1 MANPEM
7 DNYVN
12 PNKHLAVGGVTPTDE
27 QIREALQTLHG
38 NHMSHERLV
47 CFLYLLMR
55 DELPTGTVCRI
66 IQEFTECSDPTGFEF
81 SNPHLETLARDYA
94 DRIREG

>member
-1 MANPEM
+1 MVNPEV

-12 PNKHLAVGGVTPTDE
+12 PNTHLAVGGVTPTDE

-38 NHMSHERLV
+38 SHMSHERLV
-47 CFLYLLMR
+47 AFLYSLMR
-55 DELPTGTVCRI
+55 DELPTGTVCRV
-66 IQEFTECSDPTGFEF
+66 IQEFTEDFKPTGFEF
-81 SNPHLETLARDYA
+81 TNPHLEALARDYA

>member
-1 MANPEM
+1 MVNPEI

-12 PNKHLAVGGVTPTDE
+12 PDWISADGVTPTNE
-27 QIREALQTLHG
+27 QIQEALQTLRG
-38 NHMSHERLV
+38 NYMGHERLV
-47 CFLYLLMR
+47 AFLYLLMR
-55 DELPTGTVCRI
+55 DELSTGTVCRI

-81 SNPHLETLARDYA
+81 TNPHLEALARDYA